1 MKRSENRILVT
12 HVGALPR
19 PQELGS
25 LVMTKTRGEA
35 HDDVKLADWLRSA
48 VGDVVAQQV
57 DAGVDVISDGEYG
70 KTNWTNYI
78 GGRLGGFEIRKSKP
92 GDTSGSGTQAG
103 IVGRD
108 RKAFED
114 FYSDYDENAAR
125 VRQTRAGGSSTGG
138 QDYVNVGPVEY
149 TGQEAVAQDIGNLKA
164 AIAPTPVLDAFMPSI
179 GPDNVLPQIRY
190 EHYSNEES
198 YVYAIA
204 DAMKSEYKAIADAG
218 FILQIDAPVGK
229 FETQNMTLKAF
240 RERFAR
246 SVEALNHALQGIPEE
261 QVRFHLCYGSWHG
274 AHAHD
279 LELKDI
285 VDLVLKVNAQ
295 AYSIE
300 AANPRHEHEWKVW
313 KETKLPEGKILI
325 PGVVT
330 HSTNTIEHP
339 DLVAD
344 RIERFAGVVGREN
357 IIASTDCGLGARVH
371 PQIAWAKLRTLSE
384 GARKASNDLWV

>member
-190 EHYSNEES
+190 EHYSNEEA

-339 DLVAD
+339 ELVAD

>member
-1 MKRSENRILVT
+1 MVVELRYFSRAD
-12 HVGALPR
+12 HVFSG
-19 PQELGS
+19 G
-25 LVMTKTRGEA
+25 GFC
-35 HDDVKLADWLRSA
+35 A

-103 IVGRD
+103 IIGRD

-164 AIAPTPVLDAFMPSI
+164 AIAPNQVSDAFMPSI

-190 EHYSNEES
+190 EHYSNEEA

-339 DLVAD
+339 ELVAD

>member
-1 MKRSENRILVT
+1 MKRSDNRILVT

-19 PQELGS
+19 PQELGA

-35 HDDVKLADWLRSA
+35 HDDAKLTDWLRTA
-48 VGDVVAQQV
+48 VSDVVAQQV
-57 DAGVDVISDGEYG
+57 EAGIDVISDGEYG

-78 GGRLGGFEIRKSKP
+78 GGRLGGFEIRKPLS
-92 GDTSGSGTQAG
+92 GDSYGSGTQAG
-103 IVGRD
+103 IIGRD

-114 FYSDYDENAAR
+114 FYADYDENIAR
-125 VRQTRAGGSSTGG
+125 VRQTRAGGPSALR

-164 AIAPTPVLDAFMPSI
+164 AIVPAQVSDAFMPSI
-179 GPDNVLPQIRY
+179 GPDNVLPQARY
-190 EHYSNEES
+190 EHYPNEES

-204 DAMKSEYKAIADAG
+204 DAMKPEYKAIADAG

-240 RERFAR
+240 RGRFAR

-313 KETKLPEGKILI
+313 KEIKLPDGKILI
-325 PGVVT
+325 PGVVA

-339 DLVAD
+339 ELVAD
-344 RIERFAGVVGREN
+344 RIERFASVVGREN
-357 IIASTDCGLGARVH
+357 VIASTDCGLGARVH

-384 GARKASNDLWV
+384 GARKASSDLWV

>member
-1 MKRSENRILVT
+1 MKRSESRILVT

-164 AIAPTPVLDAFMPSI
+164 AIAPNQVSDAFMPSI

-190 EHYSNEES
+190 EHYSNEEA

-339 DLVAD
+339 ELVAD

-384 GARKASNDLWV
+384 GAQKASNDLWV

>member
-103 IVGRD
+103 IIGRD

-164 AIAPTPVLDAFMPSI
+164 AIAPNQVSDAFMPSI

-190 EHYSNEES
+190 EHYSNEEA

-339 DLVAD
+339 ELVAD

>member
-149 TGQEAVAQDIGNLKA
+149 TGQKAVAQDIGNLKA
-164 AIAPTPVLDAFMPSI
+164 AIAPIQASDAFMPSI

-246 SVEALNHALQGIPEE
+246 SVEALNHALQDIPEE

-330 HSTNTIEHP
+330 HSTNTIEHHE
-339 DLVAD
+339 LVAD

>member
-35 HDDVKLADWLRSA
+35 HDDVKLASWLRSA
-48 VGDVVAQQV
+48 VADVVAQQV

-164 AIAPTPVLDAFMPSI
+164 AIAPTQVSDAFMPSI

-190 EHYSNEES
+190 EHYSNEEA

-285 VDLVLKVNAQ
+285 LDLVLKVNAQ

-330 HSTNTIEHP
+330 HSTNTIEHHE
-339 DLVAD
+339 LVAD

-384 GARKASNDLWV
+384 GARNASNHLWV

>member
-19 PQELGS
+19 PQELGA
-25 LVMTKTRGEA
+25 LVMTKTRGQA
-35 HDDVKLADWLRSA
+35 HDNVKLTEWLRSA
-48 VGDVVAQQV
+48 VGDVVAEQV
-57 DAGVDVISDGEYG
+57 DAGIDVISDGEYG

-78 GGRLGGFEIRKSKP
+78 GGRLGGFEIREVKP
-92 GDTSGSGTQAG
+92 SDTVGSGTQAG

-114 FYSDYDENAAR
+114 FYTDYDENAAR
-125 VRQTRAGGSSTGG
+125 VRQARAGGSSPSG
-138 QDYVNVGPVEY
+138 QDYVNVGLVEY
-149 TGQEAVAQDIGNLKA
+149 TGQEVVSQDIGNLKA
-164 AIAPTPVLDAFMPSI
+164 AIGSIQVSDVFMPSI

-190 EHYSNEES
+190 EYYPTEEA
-198 YVYAIA
+198 YVYAVA
-204 DAMKSEYKAIADAG
+204 DAMRSEYKAITDAG
-218 FILQIDAPVGK
+218 FVVQIDAPVGK
-229 FETQNMTLKAF
+229 FETQNMTLETF
-240 RERFAR
+240 RARFAR
-246 SVEALNHALQGIPEE
+246 SVEALNHALEGIPEE

-279 LELKDI
+279 LELQDI

-313 KETKLPEGKILI
+313 KDIKLPEGKILI

-339 DLVAD
+339 ELVAD
-344 RIERFAGVVGREN
+344 RIERFASVVGREN

-384 GARKASNDLWV
+384 GARKASQNLWV

>member
-19 PQELGS
+19 PQELGA
-25 LVMTKTRGEA
+25 LVMTKTRGQT
-35 HDDVKLADWLRSA
+35 HDTAKLSEWLRSA

-78 GGRLGGFEIRKSKP
+78 AGRLGGFEIREAKP
-92 GDTSGSGTQAG
+92 GDTAGSGTQAG

-125 VRQTRAGGSSTGG
+125 VRQARAGGSSTGG
-138 QDYVNVGPVEY
+138 QDYVNVGPVKY
-149 TGQEAVAQDIGNLKA
+149 TGQEAVGQDIGNLKA
-164 AIAPTPVLDAFMPSI
+164 AIAPAQVSDAFMPSI
-179 GPDNVLPQIRY
+179 GPDNVLPQVRY
-190 EHYSNEES
+190 EHYANEEA

-204 DAMKSEYKAIADAG
+204 DAMRSEYKAIADAG
-218 FILQIDAPVGK
+218 FIVQIDAPVGK
-229 FETQNMTLKAF
+229 FETQDMTLKSF
-240 RERFAR
+240 RKRFAR
-246 SVEALNHALQGIPEE
+246 SVEALNHALQEIPEE

-279 LELKDI
+279 LELKDV

-339 DLVAD
+339 ELVAD

>member
-25 LVMTKTRGEA
+25 LVTTKTRGEA

-114 FYSDYDENAAR
+114 FYTDYDENAAR

-164 AIAPTPVLDAFMPSI
+164 AIAPTQVLDAFMPSI

-190 EHYSNEES
+190 EHYSNEET

-246 SVEALNHALQGIPEE
+246 SVEALNHALQDIPEE

-313 KETKLPEGKILI
+313 KDTKLPEGKILI

-339 DLVAD
+339 ELVAD

-384 GARKASNDLWV
+384 GARKASNHLWV

>member
-103 IVGRD
+103 IIGRD

-125 VRQTRAGGSSTGG
+125 VRQTRAGGSSPGG

-164 AIAPTPVLDAFMPSI
+164 AIAPNQVSDAFMPSI

-190 EHYSNEES
+190 EHYSNEEA

-339 DLVAD
+339 ELVAD

>member
-164 AIAPTPVLDAFMPSI
+164 AIAPTQVSDAFMPSI

-190 EHYSNEES
+190 EHYSNEEA

-246 SVEALNHALQGIPEE
+246 SVEALNHALQDIPEE

-339 DLVAD
+339 ELVAD

-384 GARKASNDLWV
+384 GARNASNDLWV

>member
-164 AIAPTPVLDAFMPSI
+164 AIAPTQVSDAFMPSI

-190 EHYSNEES
+190 EHYSNEEA

-339 DLVAD
+339 ELVAD